1 MREHALALAR
11 QGFKVF
17 PLVAGSKSPPLVKN
31 WQHVATSDTAQIESW
46 WAQSPEANIGVHAD
60 GLLVIDVDP
69 KKGGYDS
76 LTQIEEFLEATYE
89 VETPSGGRHIYYRAP
104 DGVAL
109 RNGVDVLGPGL
120 DVRTTNGYLVGP
132 GSRTAAG
139 NYRVVAT
146 EPIVRADVQIV
157 ERCVARPAPER
168 PPHGDDPIVTD
179 PDAAVARALD
189 FLDSHA
195 VAVQGQGGDHQT
207 FKTICRIR
215 DFGVPQARAMEAL
228 ADWNAR
234 CLPPWEPREL
244 EVKVGN
250 AYRYAQ
256 EPAGN
261 WTPEAAGFEII
272 EEQSEEVPTPKP
284 PESGGEQPSGSEE
297 SPLEMLHPADV
308 KSGDVLKTEY
318 LVKRVL
324 ERGSNCVLFG
334 KWNVGKT
341 FVVLDMAASIACGL
355 PWFGNRVKQGR
366 VLYLGYEGIRAMKK
380 RMIALRGKYPQLK
393 DPTVPF
399 RWAPLHNPL
408 TSDVGKIELQ
418 RAIARF
424 KTLHGGP
431 PDLVIIDPLMNALGG
446 DDADATLMGKLN
458 LRVASLMRV
467 EKCTVMRVHH
477 TGHGSEERARGHS
490 SLPAGV
496 DTEIRVDRDHIS
508 LTKQRDDTLKQFDF
522 DLVEV
527 TVGTDQDGE
536 SVTTMIVEQLE
547 DNPSSGK
554 LTRTLRELLTAL
566 VTRHGDGAT
575 VSATDVGDC
584 CPESMAADQ
593 KRKLRDDL
601 VRKQYLMPEDK
612 KFRIIAKGPA
622 PQFEEVKS

>member
-1 MREHALALAR
+1 M
-11 QGFKVF
+11 F
-17 PLVAGSKSPPLVKN
+17 PITSGQKSPPLVRE
-31 WQHVATSDTAQIESW
+31 WQRVATTDEAQARAWGEQWPTAN
-46 WAQSPEANIGVHAD
+46 AGVHCA
-60 GLLVIDVDP
+60 GMVVIDVDP
-69 KKGGYDS
+69 KSGGNES
-76 LTQIEEFLEATYE
+76 LAALEQEIQLEATYE
-89 VETPSGGRHIYYRAP
+89 VDTPSGGVHLYYRCPEGAA
-104 DGVAL
+104 V
-109 RNGVDVLGPGL
+109 RNGVSVLGPGL
-120 DVRTTNGYLVGP
+120 DIRTTSGYVLGA
-132 GSRTAAG
+132 GSTTAAG
-139 NYRVVAT
+139 SYTVG
-146 EPIVRADVQIV
+146 ADEAIAEVDAAIL
-157 ERCVARPAPER
+157 ARLTAVPPKPER
-168 PPHGDDPIVTD
+168 PKGDNPIVTD
-179 PDAAVARALD
+179 LDAAVARATD
-189 FLDSHA
+189 FLERHA

-215 DFGVPQARAMEAL
+215 DFGVPQARAMETL

-234 CLPPWEPREL
+234 CVPPWEPREL
-244 EVKVGN
+244 EIKVSN

-261 WTPEAAGFEII
+261 WTPEAAGFEVI
-272 EEQSEEVPTPKP
+272 EEQPEGAPTPKP
-284 PESGGEQPSGSEE
+284 PESGGEQPSGEPE
-297 SPLEMLHPADV
+297 TPIDMLHPADV
-308 KSGDVLKTEY
+308 QPGDVLKTEY

-324 ERGSNCVLFG
+324 ERSSNAVLFG

-393 DPTVPF
+393 DRTVPF

-408 TSDVGKIELQ
+408 TSDVGYMELKK
-418 RAIARF
+418 AIARF

-431 PDLVIIDPLMNALGG
+431 PDLIIIDPLMNALGG
-446 DDADATLMGKLN
+446 DDADATLMGQLN
-458 LRVASLMRV
+458 LRVAALMRV

-522 DLVEV
+522 DLKEV

-575 VSATDVGDC
+575 VTATDVSDC
-584 CPESMAADQ
+584 CPEAMPADQ

-622 PQFEEVKS
+622 PQFEEVTS